1 MLIIISSWLQK
12 TFKALCSVQHENTE
26 IRKEISALPKR
37 PTDGNGLLL
46 WSSCRNSSP
55 YSTNWITWFVFSL
68 LIHDILRS
76 DIFLKGFHACVVA
89 IFAIFLNSNA
99 FFVKFPSFTQI
110 SVLYCL
116 QKTLIKHMVFFQI
129 VSLIAD
135 VVKGYICFFNFPAGN
150 LIHYCRFCIKTINIT
165 NDISVYNALPCK
177 KCAWRVSLRMK
188 HDNCH

>member
-37 PTDGNGLLL
+37 PADGNGLLL

-99 FFVKFPSFTQI
+99 FFVVSFIYTDFSLI
-110 SVLYCL
+110 LLTENPHKTHGIFSNSIFNSRCSKRLYL
-116 QKTLIKHMVFFQI
+116 FFQF
-129 VSLIAD
+129 SCWKSNTL
-135 VVKGYICFFNFPAGN
+135 
-150 LIHYCRFCIKTINIT
+150 L
-165 NDISVYNALPCK
+165 
-177 KCAWRVSLRMK
+177 
-188 HDNCH
+188 